1 MGNAA
6 REVDHPIIF
15 EGTLIVKTVRIA
27 VAALSLLLIDAAA
40 SPPSLAQSNPTYQH
54 LGQTDTALYKPDTG
68 PAPHVGIIVMHR
80 EADYMNNIACTEF
93 AKRGFMVLC
102 MNSRFIN
109 NEAQVAWE
117 QIPLD
122 VASGVN
128 FLRNTQHMSRIVL
141 YGNSGGGVT
150 MSFYQAVAENGP
162 AVCQGSGKLVQCGA
176 NLAGLTPADGI
187 ILSDGHPGNPILR
200 LRSINPS
207 LIRHLEDGDL
217 RPLAVE
223 HSLDPFDPRNG
234 YNPSGSSHYSE
245 EFKQRYFEGQ
255 AKQMNQLI
263 DIATQRLNQIN
274 AGRDF
279 YTDDAPFDIGGWDDG
294 RLLSL
299 DSSIRHST
307 LRPEKLLKN
316 DGTIAIQIID
326 SIAPPIPAL
335 ASENK
340 TFATGARGGLTLKSF
355 LSSNAIRS
363 TNSMDENQIDLCS
376 SNNSTP
382 CMLQQVKVPLLAA
395 ANQASFQN
403 LIVEVEINYLDAN
416 SKDKDF
422 IVVEGA
428 TTGVTP
434 CTNCTL
440 PASAYSNVTKNFF
453 DYAANWINARF

>member
-1 MGNAA
+1 MQ
-6 REVDHPIIF
+6 
-15 EGTLIVKTVRIA
+15 VRTA
-27 VAALSLLLIDAAA
+27 TAALLLLLMDAAA
-40 SPPSLAQSNPTYQH
+40 SPPLLAQSNPTYQH
-54 LGQTDTALYKPDTG
+54 LGQTDTALYKPDSG

-80 EADYMNNIACTEF
+80 EADYMNNIACTQF
-93 AKRGFMVLC
+93 AMRGFMVLC

-122 VASGVN
+122 VASGMN
-128 FLRNTQHMSRIVL
+128 FLRNVQHMSKVVL

-162 AVCQGSGKLVQCGA
+162 SVCQGPGKLVQCDSSS
-176 NLAGLTPADGI
+176 LTGLTPADGI

-207 LIRHLEDGDL
+207 LIRDLRDGDL
-217 RPLAVE
+217 RPTGVDP
-223 HSLDPFDPRNG
+223 SLDPFNPRNG

-245 EFKQRYFEGQ
+245 EFKQRFFQGQ
-255 AKQMNQLI
+255 SKQMNQLI
-263 DIATQRLNQIN
+263 DVATQRLNQIN
-274 AGRDF
+274 EGHDF
-279 YTDDAPFDIGGWDDG
+279 YTDDAPFDIGGWDDT
-294 RLLSL
+294 RLQSL
-299 DSSIRHST
+299 DLSIRHST
-307 LRPEKLLKN
+307 LQPEKLLKN
-316 DGTIAIQIID
+316 DGTISVQISD
-326 SIAPPIPAL
+326 SIAPPIPTL
-335 ASENK
+335 ASANK
-340 TFATGARGGLTLKSF
+340 TFVTGARGGLTLKSF

-363 TNSMDENQIDLCS
+363 TNSLDESKIDLCS

-382 CMLQQVKVPLLAA
+382 CMLSQVNAPLLAA

-403 LIVEVEINYLDAN
+403 LIVEVEINYLDAKT
-416 SKDKDF
+416 KDKDF

-434 CTNCTL
+434 CTNCAM

-453 DYAANWINARF
+453 DYATNWINTRF